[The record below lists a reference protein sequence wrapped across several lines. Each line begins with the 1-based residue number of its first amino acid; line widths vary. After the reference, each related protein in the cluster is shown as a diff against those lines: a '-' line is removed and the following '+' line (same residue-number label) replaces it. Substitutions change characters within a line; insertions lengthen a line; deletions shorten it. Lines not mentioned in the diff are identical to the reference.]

1 MAFAGTAP
9 YPASCPALKTFFMT
23 GVLPDMFNCTRATLL
38 PAANSSRVPTTADT
52 ATRLAPDVTW
62 NEVVREFAH
71 GAMGRRIDPS

>member
-38 PAANSSRVPTTADT
+38 PAANSSRVPT
-52 ATRLAPDVTW
+52 RLAPDVTG